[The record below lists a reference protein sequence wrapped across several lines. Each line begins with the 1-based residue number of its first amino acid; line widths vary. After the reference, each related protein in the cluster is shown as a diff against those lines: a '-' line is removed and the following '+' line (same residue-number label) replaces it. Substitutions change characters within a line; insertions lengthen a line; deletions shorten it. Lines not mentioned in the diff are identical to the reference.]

1 MRFWLNAHLGLAVSR
16 QRTKVALELLGI
28 ETLLAV
34 PGQNRLQGRIAPFEC
49 LSVAD
54 FDSCRVAELSAL
66 PSGGVSPRLRQLDL
80 TLGDLVEIAGRR
92 YEVVPDRMG
101 GVTLEPPIRLMA
113 ELEKRW
119 GTRPV
124 SAEEFERVAGDLPT
138 DDER

>member
-1 MRFWLNAHLGLAVSR
+1 MPQTRKVDLA
-16 QRTKVALELLGI
+16 
-28 ETLLAV
+28 
-34 PGQNRLQGRIAPFEC
+34 
-49 LSVAD
+49 
-54 FDSCRVAELSAL
+54 
-66 PSGGVSPRLRQLDL
+66 
-80 TLGDLVEIAGRR
+80 LGDLVEIDGRR

-101 GVTLEPPIRLMA
+101 GVTLEPPIRPMA

>member
-1 MRFWLNAHLGLAVSR
+1 MPQTRKVDLA
-16 QRTKVALELLGI
+16 
-28 ETLLAV
+28 
-34 PGQNRLQGRIAPFEC
+34 
-49 LSVAD
+49 
-54 FDSCRVAELSAL
+54 
-66 PSGGVSPRLRQLDL
+66 
-80 TLGDLVEIAGRR
+80 LGDLVTIDGRR

-101 GVTLEPPIRLMA
+101 GVTLEPPIRPMA